1 MAKLKALIVEDDKK
15 FGEKLGNF
23 LKVGFDCDVVLKF
36 SGADAISILDKEK
49 FQILLLDLKM
59 PGIESVG
66 VLELFDILAKQIQ
79 LLEQGQST
87 DTQKL
92 VTDANGRVVNQS
104 IPAPPLPVFGDM
116 YTDAYGQRISDR

>member
-1 MAKLKALIVEDDKK
+1 MSLPILTAVWQAITGHPKVNMILVDGKPYIPLSAAVSATRAFRLKLIRMGL
-15 FGEKLGNF
+15 
-23 LKVGFDCDVVLKF
+23 
-36 SGADAISILDKEK
+36 
-49 FQILLLDLKM
+49 LKM

>member
-1 MAKLKALIVEDDKK
+1 MGL
-15 FGEKLGNF
+15 
-23 LKVGFDCDVVLKF
+23 
-36 SGADAISILDKEK
+36 
-49 FQILLLDLKM
+49 LKM